1 MGKWGLIDRLY
12 SEIGEPIRGAPKARP
27 QRRPAKRK
35 PERCRAREREERPA
49 GACRR
54 KGKWPRRL
62 HRRRTLGA
70 NCPAALGTAFE
81 VTAFDGWSVRSP
93 AKTALETWPGRES
106 TNRAATSGGMRPH
119 SERSSRR
126 WKTVEGT
133 FPDVGKRDSGQAA
146 KRRIK
151 QAVRSSRP
159 DGLRSS
165 LGWLLPPSA
174 ACLSVSEARQSAAS
188 SSSRAPP
195 KTKTRRRAERTGRRQ
210 PPSSRERR
218 PGQPASA
225 RRSGGPTADRAH
237 ADGGSAGTRPACR
250 ASIGAA
256 QRRPCSEPRPAARS
270 RSTARRRAVRG
281 GEERQRRAGGT
292 SRAARQRRE
301 VSRYQLPRHGRPIAG
316 STFVR
321 RPGRTTIFLFAAF
334 LPKSSKVRKTRRA
347 DAARHSRDW

>member
-1 MGKWGLIDRLY
+1 MPRSG
-12 SEIGEPIRGAPKARP
+12 IG
-27 QRRPAKRK
+27 
-35 PERCRAREREERPA
+35 
-49 GACRR
+49 
-54 KGKWPRRL
+54 W
-62 HRRRTLGA
+62 
-70 NCPAALGTAFE
+70 
-81 VTAFDGWSVRSP
+81 VV
-93 AKTALETWPGRES
+93 
-106 TNRAATSGGMRPH
+106 SG
-119 SERSSRR
+119 
-126 WKTVEGT
+126 
-133 FPDVGKRDSGQAA
+133 
-146 KRRIK
+146 
-151 QAVRSSRP
+151 
-159 DGLRSS
+159 
-165 LGWLLPPSA
+165 
-174 ACLSVSEARQSAAS
+174 ARQSAAS

-195 KTKTRRRAERTGRRQ
+195 KNEDEKTGGTNRAASAASTVATDD
-210 PPSSRERR
+210 
-218 PGQPASA
+218 GQPASA